1 MFYITRG
8 KVMAKTKKK
17 RKKRTE
23 STPTVRVPCSAL
35 LDIVDEIND
44 LTAALGCLPELRM
57 MSSTMR
63 DIIQPPNEDR
73 VPSSADGLG
82 QCALKLFDKR
92 LDKYLCAAGN
102 AFIKRADMVCPTE
115 MADMVDMIPD
125 AVRWRLYRLEALIV
139 LLKEEKLK
147 P

>member
-1 MFYITRG
+1 
-8 KVMAKTKKK
+8 MAKTKTK
-17 RKKRTE
+17 RKTKSK

-63 DIIQPPNEDR
+63 GIIQPPDKDR

-102 AFIKRADMVCPTE
+102 AFI
-115 MADMVDMIPD
+115 
-125 AVRWRLYRLEALIV
+125 
-139 LLKEEKLK
+139 
-147 P
+147 